1 MYSLARYPS
10 SLFIHVHLHIHCAW
24 DFYVPVLFC
33 SGYWRCKYYRICI
46 YKKIVFTN
54 CFLFKVQSK
63 VSLKY
68 DSWHK
73 EVLSKFGSLLGNEM
87 VDFHSAISKVN
98 QFKFSSCIKIH
109 TCVKINILDIYLYKN
124 RTINIIHACQK
135 EKDHKYMYYNWFYL
149 VPVRVGAAVHWH
161 SQHFGGCRSD
171 HTSPGP
177 EAKDEELGEASQC
190 KLNYM

>member
-1 MYSLARYPS
+1 M
-10 SLFIHVHLHIHCAW
+10 
-24 DFYVPVLFC
+24 
-33 SGYWRCKYYRICI
+33 
-46 YKKIVFTN
+46 
-54 CFLFKVQSK
+54 
-63 VSLKY
+63 SLKY

-135 EKDHKYMYYNWFYL
+135 EKIISICTITDFI
-149 VPVRVGAAVHWH
+149 
-161 SQHFGGCRSD
+161 
-171 HTSPGP
+171 
-177 EAKDEELGEASQC
+177 
-190 KLNYM
+190 